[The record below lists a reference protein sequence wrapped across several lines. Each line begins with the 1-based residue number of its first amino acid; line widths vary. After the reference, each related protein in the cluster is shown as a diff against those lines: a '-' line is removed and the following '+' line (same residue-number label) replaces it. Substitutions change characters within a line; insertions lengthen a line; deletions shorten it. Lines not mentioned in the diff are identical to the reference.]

1 VITVDMSGSAV
12 VVTGGTR
19 GLGKA
24 IGLEF
29 ARAGAS
35 VTLTHRW
42 GSADEAALR
51 DEFRRSGLGDP
62 HIVESDASDPD
73 ATRALMQDVRRRTAR
88 LAAVISNVAFTKNV
102 RGLEDLKRGSLELS
116 LRYSTWPIVDLL
128 AAARESFGA
137 YPRYAIAV
145 STDGGVVC
153 HPGYDMAG
161 IAKAALEA
169 LCRYLALRLRSE
181 GVRVNAIRAGFVDT
195 ASSRAMFGD
204 AVMEMTVPYR
214 EDLMIDPRAVGR
226 ACVALCSGLMD
237 SVSGQVIGVDEAA
250 SLISPITYLT
260 GVGWPGP
267 LGGGESPGEKRCAD
281 GRREDRCPGE

>member
-1 VITVDMSGSAV
+1 VITLDMSGSAV

-51 DEFRRSGLGDP
+51 DEFRRAGLADP
-62 HIVESDASDPD
+62 QIVESDASDPD
-73 ATRALMQDVRRRTAR
+73 ATRALMQDVRRRTPR
-88 LAAVISNVAFTKNV
+88 LAAVISNVAFTKKV
-102 RGLEDLKRGSLELS
+102 REFEDLKRESLELS

-128 AAARESFGA
+128 AAARESFGV
-137 YPRYAIAV
+137 YPRYAVAV
-145 STDGGVVC
+145 STDGGSVC

-161 IAKAALEA
+161 IAKAALET

-181 GVRVNAIRAGFVDT
+181 GVRVNAIRPGLVDT
-195 ASSRAMFGD
+195 PSSRAMFGD
-204 AVMEMTVPYR
+204 AVLDTPVPHR
-214 EDLMIDPRAVGR
+214 DELLIDPRAVGR

-237 SVSGQVIGVDEAA
+237 SVSGQVIGVDEAV

-267 LGGGESPGEKRCAD
+267 VGGGDSNGE
-281 GRREDRCPGE
+281 EP

>member
-1 VITVDMSGSAV
+1 VITLDMSGSAV

-51 DEFRRSGLGDP
+51 DEFRRAGLADP
-62 HIVESDASDPD
+62 QIVESDASDPD
-73 ATRALMQDVRRRTAR
+73 ATRALMKDVRRRTPR
-88 LAAVISNVAFTKNV
+88 LAAVISNVAFTKKV
-102 RGLEDLKRGSLELS
+102 REFEDLKRESLELS

-128 AAARESFGA
+128 AAARESFGV
-137 YPRYAIAV
+137 YPRYAVAV
-145 STDGGVVC
+145 STDGGSVC

-161 IAKAALEA
+161 IAKAALET

-181 GVRVNAIRAGFVDT
+181 GVRVNAIRPGLVDT
-195 ASSRAMFGD
+195 PSSRAMFGD
-204 AVMEMTVPYR
+204 AVLDTPVPHR
-214 EDLMIDPRAVGR
+214 DELLIDPRAVGR

-237 SVSGQVIGVDEAA
+237 SVSGQVIGVDEAV

-267 LGGGESPGEKRCAD
+267 VGGADSNGEEP
-281 GRREDRCPGE
+281 